1 MDPNV
6 QVALIGVFT
15 TFITTMGIV
24 GAAYITSLQ
33 NRAKSA
39 EKVVEEVVD
48 DDIDE
53 IDVMRK
59 LYQLITENE
68 HKESL
73 LAKERRKTER
83 LERENRRLRAE
94 NTMLRLGHRQDPESE
109 PDL

>member
-94 NTMLRLGHRQDPESE
+94 NTMLRLGHRHDPESE